1 MAKKVLITGAFGLL
15 GEAVVKALEPNF
27 QLLATGEN
35 IPVEHPYIC
44 DIQSLDI
51 IDKIGLKNV
60 IHTFQPDIVVNLAAY
75 TNVDGCESKKEL
87 AWNINVKGVQNI
99 LESIRRSQTK
109 IIQISTDY
117 VFDGNNG
124 PYNEEVIPNPINYYG
139 RTKLASENEIRGSQN
154 PHVIFRTNVLFGNS
168 TRNKPNF
175 VDWIVKSLKEKNE
188 IKVVTDQINNPAWT
202 NGLAEAVKLAILLD
216 VRGLFNYGGS
226 EFLNRFDFAQ
236 KIASVFELDQ
246 STIKPI
252 LTKDLNQAADRPLKS
267 GLLTEKIEETF
278 GLRLY
283 NIEYCL
289 KKMKEGI
296 TV

>member
-15 GEAVVKALEPNF
+15 GEAVVKALEHTF

-35 IPVEHPYIC
+35 IPDEVPYIC

-51 IDKIGLKNV
+51 IDKNRVKDV
-60 IHTFQPDIVVNLAAY
+60 IHTFYPDIVVNLAAY
-75 TNVDGCESKKEL
+75 TNVDGCERNKEL

-99 LESIRRSQTK
+99 LESIRNSQTK
-109 IIQISTDY
+109 IIHISTDY
-117 VFDGNNG
+117 VFDGKDG
-124 PYNEEVIPNPINYYG
+124 PYYEDAVPNPINYYG

-168 TRNKPNF
+168 ARNKPNF
-175 VDWIVKSLKEKNE
+175 VDWVVKALKEKNE
-188 IKVVTDQINNPAWT
+188 IKVVTDQINNPTWI
-202 NGLAEAVKLAILLD
+202 NGLAEAIKLAILLD

-226 EFLNRFDFAQ
+226 EFLNRFEFAQ
-236 KIASVFELDQ
+236 KIALVFEVDQ
-246 STIKPI
+246 STIKPV
-252 LTKDLNQAADRPLKS
+252 LTKELNQAADRPLNS

-296 TV
+296 NV